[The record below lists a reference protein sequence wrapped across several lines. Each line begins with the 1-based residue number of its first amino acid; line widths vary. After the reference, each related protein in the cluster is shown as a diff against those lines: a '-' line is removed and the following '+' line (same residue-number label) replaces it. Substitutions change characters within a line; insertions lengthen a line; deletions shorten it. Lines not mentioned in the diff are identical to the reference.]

1 MSNALSDDMIRE
13 YRRSEFCFPYRVLSV
28 TEARSYRDEI
38 EQHQQ
43 VPGEPLTGKYSYK
56 VPLLF
61 TWPGDLIRHPKIL
74 TMLQH
79 SGRTHNGTNPAN

>member
-43 VPGEPLTGKYSYK
+43 VPG
-56 VPLLF
+56 
-61 TWPGDLIRHPKIL
+61 
-74 TMLQH
+74 
-79 SGRTHNGTNPAN
+79 